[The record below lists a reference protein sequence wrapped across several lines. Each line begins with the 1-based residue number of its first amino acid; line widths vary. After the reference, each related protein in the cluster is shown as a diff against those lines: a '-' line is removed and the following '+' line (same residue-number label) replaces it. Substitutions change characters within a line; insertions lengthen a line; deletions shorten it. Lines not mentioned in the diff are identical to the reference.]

1 MTTVK
6 YKISEGSIPF
16 LSGVCSR
23 PLENVV
29 SKQVTT
35 TAKSG
40 LIADNQY
47 GKIYGSS
54 PGGPTENQAL
64 TSNDVGAFFFAKNF
78 EQKWASFNMICVINL
93 KSIL

>member
-1 MTTVK
+1 M
-6 YKISEGSIPF
+6 
-16 LSGVCSR
+16 
-23 PLENVV
+23 

-54 PGGPTENQAL
+54 PAGPTLKHFHLEVLFYFNLVSPKLFTEDYALETYL
-64 TSNDVGAFFFAKNF
+64 TSFMGY
-78 EQKWASFNMICVINL
+78 
-93 KSIL
+93 

>member
-1 MTTVK
+1 
-6 YKISEGSIPF
+6 
-16 LSGVCSR
+16 
-23 PLENVV
+23 V

-64 TSNDVGAFFFAKNF
+64 TQKCIGAFFLRKTLSNT
-78 EQKWASFNMICVINL
+78 WASFNVTCVINL
-93 KSIL
+93 KSTL

>member
-1 MTTVK
+1 M
-6 YKISEGSIPF
+6 
-16 LSGVCSR
+16 
-23 PLENVV
+23 

-54 PGGPTENQAL
+54 PAGPTLKHFHLEVLFYFKGVFQKPFAGG
-64 TSNDVGAFFFAKNF
+64 GASKVKGLPFIDSGSTIDLA
-78 EQKWASFNMICVINL
+78 
-93 KSIL
+93 

>member
-1 MTTVK
+1 M
-6 YKISEGSIPF
+6 
-16 LSGVCSR
+16 
-23 PLENVV
+23 V

-64 TSNDVGAFFFAKNF
+64 TLNRVGAFLLLF
-78 EQKWASFNMICVINL
+78 ECYARIKELGNALQDKVL
-93 KSIL
+93 GQQVD

>member
-1 MTTVK
+1 
-6 YKISEGSIPF
+6 
-16 LSGVCSR
+16 
-23 PLENVV
+23 V

-64 TSNDVGAFFFAKNF
+64 TQKCVGAF
-78 EQKWASFNMICVINL
+78 SFLPIRSVCTAL
-93 KSIL
+93 RCS

>member
-1 MTTVK
+1 
-6 YKISEGSIPF
+6 
-16 LSGVCSR
+16 
-23 PLENVV
+23 LENVV

-54 PGGPTENQAL
+54 PAGPSRRQLFSGYLFFILAL
-64 TSNDVGAFFFAKNF
+64 TCSPDVNAQRQKSYFVSSGLMINQIVVPEFAVEKMGF
-78 EQKWASFNMICVINL
+78 EPTTS
-93 KSIL
+93 

>member
-1 MTTVK
+1 M
-6 YKISEGSIPF
+6 
-16 LSGVCSR
+16 
-23 PLENVV
+23 

-54 PGGPTENQAL
+54 PAGPTENQAL
-64 TSNDVGAFFFAKNF
+64 TLRGVGAFLFCLTYNRVLVN
-78 EQKWASFNMICVINL
+78 SDL
-93 KSIL
+93 GSTY

>member
-1 MTTVK
+1 M
-6 YKISEGSIPF
+6 
-16 LSGVCSR
+16 
-23 PLENVV
+23 

-54 PGGPTENQAL
+54 PGGPTENKAL
-64 TSNDVGAFFFAKNF
+64 PNGGAF
-78 EQKWASFNMICVINL
+78 SFLPIRSVCMALRCF
-93 KSIL
+93 

>member
-1 MTTVK
+1 
-6 YKISEGSIPF
+6 
-16 LSGVCSR
+16 
-23 PLENVV
+23 LENVV

-64 TSNDVGAFFFAKNF
+64 TLRGVGAFWFHLYSYYRIPVK
-78 EQKWASFNMICVINL
+78 
-93 KSIL
+93 